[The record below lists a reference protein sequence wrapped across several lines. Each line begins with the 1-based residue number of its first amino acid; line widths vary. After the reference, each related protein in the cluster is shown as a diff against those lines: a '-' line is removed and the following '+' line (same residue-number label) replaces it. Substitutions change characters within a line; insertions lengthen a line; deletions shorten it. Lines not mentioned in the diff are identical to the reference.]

1 MSVEERWLTA
11 SQARA
16 WSQFIRTSQ
25 RLEQRLDRELKAAHD
40 LSHTQYEIL
49 VRLAEPGTPTGN
61 VRMTDLADD
70 LVTVKSA
77 ATYQI
82 GQLVDRGLVAR
93 VKCPDDARSTYVTL
107 TDAGRELLDQV
118 APGHLS
124 RVRDLFLDGL
134 SPDELETLTDVL
146 DRTCARIIAAR
157 EGRG

>member
-1 MSVEERWLTA
+1 MSVEERWLTEP
-11 SQARA
+11 QARA
-16 WSQFIRTSQ
+16 WSQFFRTSQ

-49 VRLAEPGTPTGN
+49 VRLADPGTETGN
-61 VRMTDLADD
+61 VRMTDLAAD

-82 GQLVDRGLVAR
+82 GQLVERGLVER

-107 TDAGRELLDQV
+107 TGAGRELLEKA
-118 APGHLS
+118 APDHLA
-124 RVRDLFLDGL
+124 RVRELFLDGL
-134 SPDELETLTDVL
+134 SPGDLDMLNDALE
-146 DRTCARIIAAR
+146 RTCARIIAAR

>member
-11 SQARA
+11 PQARA

-49 VRLAEPGTPTGN
+49 VRLAEPDTPSGN
-61 VRMTDLADD
+61 VRMTDLAAD

-82 GQLVDRGLVAR
+82 GQLVERGLVAR

-107 TDAGRELLDQV
+107 TDAGHELLEKV
-118 APGHLS
+118 APDHLS

-134 SPDELETLTDVL
+134 SDEELGTLTDVL

-157 EGRG
+157 EGRD